1 MAGELRPPV
10 LTLRIDR
17 VEFWRERVLGP
28 TPPPVADV
36 EVLELVRW

>member
-10 LTLRIDR
+10 LTLRIDL
-17 VEFWRERVLGP
+17 VEFCRDSVLGP

-36 EVLELVRW
+36 EVFEFVRW